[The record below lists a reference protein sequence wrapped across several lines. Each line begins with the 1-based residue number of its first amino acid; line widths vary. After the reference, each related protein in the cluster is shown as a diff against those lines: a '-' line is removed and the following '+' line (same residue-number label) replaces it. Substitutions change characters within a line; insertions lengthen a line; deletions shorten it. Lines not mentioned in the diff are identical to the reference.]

1 MKETSIHQH
10 FKDLKDPRV
19 NRTLKH
25 PLINVIFIAF
35 CGILCGAE
43 DWVAIERFGILRKEW
58 FKQFLDMEHDVP
70 SHDTFNRVFAVLD
83 STQFMSCFMNWVEKL
98 ATKLKKT
105 VAIDGKSL
113 RATRSVTQ
121 NLGALHVVNVWC
133 CANKLILGQQV
144 VSDKSNEITAIPL
157 LLDLLALE
165 GATITMDAMGCQKE
179 ICTKIR
185 EKKAD
190 YVLSLKGNHG
200 NLHDDVTLYFESFHK
215 GQLSSKA
222 FHHHTIEKNHGRIE
236 ERDYWAVPL
245 PDGLRSEGWTDL
257 ESIAMVRAQRTL
269 LGETSIEDR
278 YFICSV
284 KAQEITHI
292 AQAIREHWQVESAHW
307 SLDVSFNEDAW
318 CSKLGNAAANASLLN
333 KMALNL
339 LKKETSAKAGIKN
352 KRLMAGWDESYLS
365 KVILGLKN

>member
-1 MKETSIHQH
+1 MKDTSVHQH

-19 NRTLKH
+19 NRTRKH
-25 PLINVIFIAF
+25 PLINVIFITF
-35 CGILCGAE
+35 CGLLCGAE
-43 DWVAIERFGILRKEW
+43 DWVAIERFGTLRKDW
-58 FKQFLDMEHDVP
+58 FTQFLDLEYGIP

-83 STQFMSCFMNWVEKL
+83 TNQFMNCFMNWVEKL
-98 ATKLKKT
+98 ATKLKT
-105 VAIDGKSL
+105 IVAIDGKSL
-113 RATRSVTQ
+113 RATRSETQ
-121 NLGALHVVNVWC
+121 NLGALHIVNVWC

-144 VSDKSNEITAIPL
+144 VSDKSNEITAIPV
-157 LLDLLALE
+157 LLDLLSLE

-185 EKKAD
+185 EKNAD

-215 GQLSSKA
+215 GQIKTKA
-222 FHHHTIEKNHGRIE
+222 YHHQTIEKDHGRIE

-245 PDGLRSEGWTDL
+245 PGGLRSEGWAGL
-257 ESIAMVRAQRTL
+257 ISIAMVRAKRTL
-269 LGETSIEDR
+269 LGETSTEDR

-284 KAQEITHI
+284 NAKEIIHI

-307 SLDVSFNEDAW
+307 SLDVSFNEDSW
-318 CSKLGNAAANASLLN
+318 RSKLGNAAANVSLLN

-339 LKKETSAKAGIKN
+339 LKKEASAKAGVKN
-352 KRLMAGWDESYLS
+352 KRLMAGWDENYLS
-365 KVILGLKN
+365 KVIMGVKN

>member
-1 MKETSIHQH
+1 
-10 FKDLKDPRV
+10 
-19 NRTLKH
+19 
-25 PLINVIFIAF
+25 
-35 CGILCGAE
+35 
-43 DWVAIERFGILRKEW
+43 
-58 FKQFLDMEHDVP
+58 MEHDVP

-83 STQFMSCFMNWVEKL
+83 SNQFMNCFLSWVEKL

-113 RATRSVTQ
+113 RATRSTTQ
-121 NLGALHVVNVWC
+121 SLGALHLVNVWWC
-133 CANKLILGQQV
+133 ENKLILGQQV
-144 VSDKSNEITAIPL
+144 VSDKSNEITAIPI

-165 GATITMDAMGCQKE
+165 GSTITMDALGCQKE

-200 NLHDDVTLYFESFHK
+200 NLHDDVPLYFESLHN
-215 GQLSSKA
+215 GQLSAKP
-222 FHHHTIEKNHGRIE
+222 FHYHTIEKDHGRIE
-236 ERDYWAVPL
+236 ERDYWAVQL
-245 PDGLRSEGWTDL
+245 PDGLRSDGWTGL
-257 ESIAMVRAQRTL
+257 ESSAMVRSQRTL
-269 LGETSIEDR
+269 LGKTSIEDR

-284 KAQEITHI
+284 NAQEISHI
-292 AQAIREHWQVESAHW
+292 AQAIREHWQVESALW

-352 KRLMAGWDESYLS
+352 KQLMAGWDEGYLS